1 LPTDSQISHQHHDRD
16 QQSRARQAAEALF
29 RPNRVPATAPA
40 PASSASA
47 STASASTASAST
59 GAIPADVKPVRT
71 PRIFA
76 TPQAKLPE
84 EPRVVA
90 APPPQRAP
98 AKKRSPKLQASDHVR
113 IRTLADYG
121 MTAEQVAEHFGV
133 AVDIVERSLATATA
147 KG

>member
-1 LPTDSQISHQHHDRD
+1 LPTDSQISNQHHDRD

-40 PASSASA
+40 PASASA
-47 STASASTASAST
+47 STT
-59 GAIPADVKPVRT
+59 AIPTDVKPVRT

-76 TPQAKLPE
+76 TPQAKQPE

-90 APPPQRAP
+90 APPQRAP
-98 AKKRSPKLQASDHVR
+98 VKKRSPKLAASDHVR

>member
-40 PASSASA
+40 PAP
-47 STASASTASAST
+47 ASASTASAST
-59 GAIPADVKPVRT
+59 GALPADVKPVRT

-76 TPQAKLPE
+76 TPQAKQPE

-90 APPPQRAP
+90 APPQQRAP
-98 AKKRSPKLQASDHVR
+98 AKKRSPKLAASDHVR

>member
-1 LPTDSQISHQHHDRD
+1 LPTDSQISNQHHDRD

-40 PASSASA
+40 PASASA
-47 STASASTASAST
+47 STAS
-59 GAIPADVKPVRT
+59 IPTDVKPVRT

-90 APPPQRAP
+90 APPQPAP
-98 AKKRSPKLQASDHVR
+98 AKKRSPKLAASDHVR

-133 AVDIVERSLATATA
+133 PVDIVERSLAAAAA